1 MLFLLFYVTDLYF
14 LTPAVIIQIFISTAE
29 LFIPTGTQTNDRNAE
44 IEMEPVT
51 VETKISKYST

>member
-14 LTPAVIIQIFISTAE
+14 LTPAVITQIFITTAE
-29 LFIPTGTQTNDRNAE
+29 LFIPTGTQPNDRNAE